1 MSELSR
7 YSVRILSE
15 TKPSDRTRK
24 CPITLCLGEKVSF
37 YFIKISHS
45 YYHLPSRRSILFTFF
60 AFVTVTSVCLSHRG
74 LHLFLETLQR
84 NVYFSGVLTLNT
96 HSCSGEFEA
105 SDSSKY
111 SSTTPYCARRS
122 AAISRFNIEYRM
134 EELLIIFSS
143 FEVL

>member
-1 MSELSR
+1 MTKTKQNKKQPVSELSR

-15 TKPSDRTRK
+15 TKPSGRTRK
-24 CPITLCLGEKVSF
+24 CPITLCLGEKFSF
-37 YFIKISHS
+37 YFIQISLRFPTH
-45 YYHLPSRRSILFTFF
+45 HLPSWCSISFTFF

-84 NVYFSGVLTLNT
+84 IVYFSGVLTMNT

-122 AAISRFNIEYRM
+122 AAISRFN
-134 EELLIIFSS
+134 
-143 FEVL
+143 